1 MYGQEDCQAR
11 YARGDSEHAL
21 CQARAC
27 LACQQGGRGGCGC
40 GCGCA
45 LVTTSDAVH
54 QKFGGIKKFG
64 RHLAIGVKRCSHEE
78 LSSEASTG
86 NNQRLA
92 ALLRVRSLRSSLAHA
107 LVHALRRR
115 LEP

>member
-21 CQARAC
+21 WQARAC

-45 LVTTSDAVH
+45 LVTSDAAH
-54 QKFGGIKKFG
+54 QKFGGDYLGTQFQL
-64 RHLAIGVKRCSHEE
+64 RYSHQE

-92 ALLRVRSLRSSLAHA
+92 ALLRLRSVRRSLPHA